1 MTSRSS
7 TERLGD
13 FSESV
18 VFHVVSWV
26 SFLVVLVLFWLLFAV
41 GVFVLFCRHLAFC
54 SHLFS
59 NMWE

>member
-1 MTSRSS
+1 MGFAITSRSS

-26 SFLVVLVLFWLLFAV
+26 SFWVVLVRFWLGV
-41 GVFVLFCRHLAFC
+41 GLLLLCLPCF
-54 SHLFS
+54 
-59 NMWE
+59 EDT

>member
-26 SFLVVLVLFWLLFAV
+26 SFWVALVWFLLGCFV
-41 GVFVLFCRHLAFC
+41 VFVFVLF
-54 SHLFS
+54 
-59 NMWE
+59 

>member
-1 MTSRSS
+1 MGFAITSRSS

-26 SFLVVLVLFWLLFAV
+26 SFWGVLVRFWLGVGLLFLCLLC
-41 GVFVLFCRHLAFC
+41 F
-54 SHLFS
+54 
-59 NMWE
+59 EDT

>member
-1 MTSRSS
+1 MGFAKTSRSS

-26 SFLVVLVLFWLLFAV
+26 SFRVVLVRFWLGV
-41 GVFVLFCRHLAFC
+41 GLLLLCLPC
-54 SHLFS
+54 S
-59 NMWE
+59 EDT

>member
-13 FSESV
+13 FSERV

-26 SFLVVLVLFWLLFAV
+26 SFWVVLVRFLLGGGLLFLCLCC
-41 GVFVLFCRHLAFC
+41 F
-54 SHLFS
+54 
-59 NMWE
+59 EDT

>member
-26 SFLVVLVLFWLLFAV
+26 SFLVVLVWLCFGCCLLF
-41 GVFVLFCRHLAFC
+41 GCLCCFVDT
-54 SHLFS
+54 
-59 NMWE
+59 

>member
-18 VFHVVSWV
+18 VFHVVSCV
-26 SFLVVLVLFWLLFAV
+26 SSWVVLVWFWLGWFAV
-41 GVFVLFCRHLAFC
+41 FGFVLF
-54 SHLFS
+54 
-59 NMWE
+59 